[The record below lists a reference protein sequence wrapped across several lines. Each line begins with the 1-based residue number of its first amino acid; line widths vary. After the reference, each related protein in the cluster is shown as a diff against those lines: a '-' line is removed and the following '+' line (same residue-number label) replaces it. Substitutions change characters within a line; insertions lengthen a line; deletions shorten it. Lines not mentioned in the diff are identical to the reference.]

1 MISVRNQK
9 KPQKKMYRKH
19 PISIEQFHLAHR
31 RLSPWVK
38 ETAFKP
44 SVALSERT
52 GVEVYLK
59 MENEQK
65 TGSFKVRGALN
76 KILSLS
82 EKERTKGVISSSAGN
97 HAQGTAFAA
106 RCVHTSALLVLPEN
120 APVVKREAVR
130 RYGSK
135 MILHGK
141 IYDESYSYALQLAK
155 KEHKTFIH
163 AYKDPLVIKGQGGVG
178 LEMLKQVPDLD
189 SVIVP
194 IGGGGL
200 IGGIAC
206 VVKQIRP
213 ECKVYGVVSTVAPAM
228 EHLFHKKPAPS
239 VVSEGRLADGII
251 VKKPN
256 PFVFK
261 NYISRYVDDIVSVTE
276 EETASAI
283 VLLLER
289 EKTLA
294 EGAGAVT
301 TAALLKQKNKWNLGK
316 KCGVVISGGNI
327 DLNIISD
334 VVEQGLQKA
343 SRSERL
349 SLIKQARPGAKIY

>member
-1 MISVRNQK
+1 MTQK
-9 KPQKKMYRKH
+9 KPQKKSYKIH
-19 PISIEQFHLAHR
+19 PISIEQFKGAHK

-44 SVALSERT
+44 SAVLSEKT
-52 GVEVYLK
+52 GAKVYLK

-76 KILSLS
+76 KILNLS
-82 EKERTKGVISSSAGN
+82 KEEKVKGVISSSAGN

-106 RCVHTSALLVLPEN
+106 RCVNTSALLVLPEN
-120 APVVKREAVR
+120 VPIVKEEAVR
-130 RYGSK
+130 RYGAK
-135 MILHGK
+135 VILHGK
-141 IYDESYSYALQLAK
+141 IYDESYEYALQLAK

-163 AYKDPLVIKGQGGVG
+163 AYKDSSVITGQGGVG

-189 SVIVP
+189 SVLVP

-228 EHLFHKKPAPS
+228 EYLFHKKPSPA

-256 PFVFK
+256 PFIFK
-261 NYISRYVDDIVSVTE
+261 NYISQYVDDIVSVTE

-301 TAALLKQKNKWNLGK
+301 TAALLKQKNKWKIGK

-334 VVEQGLQKA
+334 VVEQGLKTA
-343 SRSERL
+343 SGSERL
-349 SLIKQARPGAKIY
+349 SLIKQARPGTKLY